1 MTKKQR
7 TVSVCLLCGGIVLM
21 LLALFLPLVTPLS
34 YNEESKMVLLIGG
47 GDDLSEQFIPRRTPG
62 YFRCILM
69 TLGTAL
75 SVTACT
81 RFKLDGEDPREKAAH
96 PATLLA
102 ISATGGFGLG
112 ALVCVLGC
120 FLANTRH
127 TPGELKGQIFAGI
140 GCFLFF
146 VLFLWAY
153 FHDRGKGHSR
163 RDILWEACFA
173 TLYAMPFYYLNG
185 IVYEFFFLK

>member
-47 GDDLSEQFIPRRTPG
+47 GDDLSEQFIPHRTPG

-75 SVTACT
+75 AVTACA
-81 RFKLDGEDPREKAAH
+81 RFKLDGEAPREKAAH

-112 ALVCVLGC
+112 ALVCVLTS
-120 FLANTRH
+120 FLQNPAYR
-127 TPGELKGQIFAGI
+127 PGELKGQIFAGI
-140 GCFLFF
+140 GCLPFFL
-146 VLFLWAY
+146 LFLWAY

>member
-1 MTKKQR
+1 MTKKQK
-7 TVSVCLLCGGIVLM
+7 TLTGILLCAGIVLM
-21 LLALFLPLVTPLS
+21 LLALFLPLITPLQ
-34 YNEESKMVLLIGG
+34 YNEETKIPLLVGG
-47 GDDLSEQFIPRRTPG
+47 GDDLSEKGVPRRTPG
-62 YFRCILM
+62 YFLGILM

-75 SVTACT
+75 TVTACL
-81 RFKLDGEDPREKAAH
+81 RFKLGGEDPREK
-96 PATLLA
+96 PSRWSLLLP

-120 FLANTRH
+120 FLANPRH
-127 TPGELKGQIFAGI
+127 TPGELKGQICVGI

-153 FHDRGKGHSR
+153 FHDRGK
-163 RDILWEACFA
+163 DAPAKDVLWEACFA

>member
-7 TVSVCLLCGGIVLM
+7 TVSVCLLCGGIALM

-34 YNEESKMVLLIGG
+34 YNEESEMVLLIGG
-47 GDDLSEQFIPRRTPG
+47 GDDLSEQFVPRRTAG
-62 YFRCILM
+62 YFRSILM
-69 TLGTAL
+69 TLGIAL
-75 SVTACT
+75 AVTACA
-81 RFKLDGEDPREKAAH
+81 RFRTNGQDPREKASH

-127 TPGELKGQIFAGI
+127 TPGELKGQIFVGI
-140 GCFLFF
+140 GCLPFFL
-146 VLFLWAY
+146 LFLWAY

-163 RDILWEACFA
+163 KDVLWEACFA
-173 TLYAMPFYYLNG
+173 ALYAMPFYYLNG
-185 IVYEFFFLK
+185 IVYEYFFFK